1 MLNLSNHIVFHNY
14 ISYIFFYSTKQFF
27 FFWIIMNEKLSNFG
41 SRIAWKMVL
50 WPILMILFSKTHSKI
65 SILAK
70 YKKVLLWKYIVLTY
84 FLHAYKTY
92 LFYLSNLISCFK
104 SYILQWVNQSI
115 VSLLSNIKI
124 KKKKKYHDS
133 KYITSTISFI
143 YAFPAFNNT

>member
-1 MLNLSNHIVFHNY
+1 
-14 ISYIFFYSTKQFF
+14 
-27 FFWIIMNEKLSNFG
+27 MNEKFNNFG
-41 SRIAWKMVL
+41 SRIVWKMAL
-50 WPILMILFSKTHSKI
+50 WPILLILFSKTHSKI

-124 KKKKKYHDS
+124 KKKNTMIPNILRVLYPSYMPFLHLTIRSHYFTQRLQLLLKSIWFKFS
-133 KYITSTISFI
+133 KSI
-143 YAFPAFNNT
+143 A